1 MRVGLKLVQILF
13 GNPVD
18 TRYRCGF
25 YSERTNETNR
35 TSSSS
40 VEPGSPMRF
49 DGLILVFV
57 SLTKKVQ
64 LEFGP
69 TESKSSRFV
78 LSPDFYHEIVSNTTN
93 VVVAGT
99 NFVDTGAVGAC
110 CVTLHQ
116 VRVVI
121 IG

>member
-1 MRVGLKLVQILF
+1 
-13 GNPVD
+13 
-18 TRYRCGF
+18 
-25 YSERTNETNR
+25 
-35 TSSSS
+35 
-40 VEPGSPMRF
+40 MRF

-57 SLTKKVQ
+57 SLNKKVQ
-64 LEFGP
+64 

>member
-1 MRVGLKLVQILF
+1 
-13 GNPVD
+13 
-18 TRYRCGF
+18 
-25 YSERTNETNR
+25 
-35 TSSSS
+35 
-40 VEPGSPMRF
+40 MRF
-49 DGLILVFV
+49 DGLIWVFV
-57 SLTKKVQ
+57 SLNKKVHQ
-64 LEFGP
+64 LELGP